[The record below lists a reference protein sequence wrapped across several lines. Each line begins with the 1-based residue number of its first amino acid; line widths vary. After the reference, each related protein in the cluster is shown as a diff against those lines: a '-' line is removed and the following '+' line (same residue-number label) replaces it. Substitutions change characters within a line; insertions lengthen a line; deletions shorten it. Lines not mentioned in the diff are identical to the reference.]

1 MAHTPYKDL
10 LSQDILSA
18 HISGLAHSI
27 IKIEKVL
34 NMKTKKE
41 SFSLSPVNDQDD
53 FSYHYRIYE
62 GTNRNWLD
70 GYIVKRD
77 GKEVSSDEYEAQGE
91 FGVVVFHENQT
102 PNSNISVE
110 ATYIIPQST
119 KIDTISRDSEDN
131 KKAISSLS
139 DRVGE
144 NEKSIKELKE
154 NSSSDGNSSSS
165 GCGIDI

>member
-1 MAHTPYKDL
+1 
-10 LSQDILSA
+10 
-18 HISGLAHSI
+18 
-27 IKIEKVL
+27 
-34 NMKTKKE
+34 
-41 SFSLSPVNDQDD
+41 
-53 FSYHYRIYE
+53 
-62 GTNRNWLD
+62 
-70 GYIVKRD
+70 
-77 GKEVSSDEYEAQGE
+77 
-91 FGVVVFHENQT
+91 
-102 PNSNISVE
+102 SNISVE

-165 GCGIDI
+165 GCGIDIPLKIPGSVHTNIRPGKSIADLTEVSSVLMAGGKIDSMPIIIEKRTKISRLRMDGSSNTVASKAIMGI